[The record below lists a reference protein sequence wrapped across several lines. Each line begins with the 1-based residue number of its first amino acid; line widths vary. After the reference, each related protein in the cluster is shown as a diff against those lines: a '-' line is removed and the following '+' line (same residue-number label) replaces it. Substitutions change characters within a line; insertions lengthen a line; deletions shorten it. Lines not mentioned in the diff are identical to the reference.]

1 MKSGS
6 SRTFFPP
13 WTWAVHRPLLVVA
26 GVVALVAAGLTATVI
41 ANPYWQLDDSVDR
54 SIQGINWGPLALTF
68 PFFSW
73 LGGPGGIYM
82 QVVVIL
88 LVLLLNRRALML
100 ALAAHVGGLSYLIIV
115 NLVNRPRPI
124 ASQIVRI
131 TEHPGSTSYPSGHL
145 IFITISASVLML
157 CLGYRYLPRWA
168 IPIGWAAVAAIV
180 LTVGIDRIYVGAHWP
195 SDVLAGISLA
205 VAWLA
210 LVTSLRW
217 FSDRAL
223 EPSRP

>member
-1 MKSGS
+1 M
-6 SRTFFPP
+6 
-13 WTWAVHRPLLVVA
+13 
-26 GVVALVAAGLTATVI
+26 ALVAAGLTATVI